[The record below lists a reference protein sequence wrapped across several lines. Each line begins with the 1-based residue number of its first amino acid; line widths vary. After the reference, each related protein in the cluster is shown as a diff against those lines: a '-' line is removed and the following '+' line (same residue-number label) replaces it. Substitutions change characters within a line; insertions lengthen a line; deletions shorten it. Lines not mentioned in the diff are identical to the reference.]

1 MISLCLTQS
10 ANPLY
15 SALFTNLLLTLY
27 SASSTAP
34 SSRIIVARANYI
46 ISHEI
51 KNKKAQNLWVAFKV
65 LCGNRTT
72 LLYKKE
78 LTSNGLNCFF
88 KVSLKTGSV
97 FSQIGTV
104 LRDEF

>member
-51 KNKKAQNLWVAFKV
+51 KKKTKRRKIYGSLLRFYVATERHVCIK
-65 LCGNRTT
+65 
-72 LLYKKE
+72 
-78 LTSNGLNCFF
+78 NGLNCYFE
-88 KVSLKTGSV
+88 VSLKTGWV

>member
-51 KNKKAQNLWVAFKV
+51 KKKNKKEQNLWVAFKV

-72 LLYKKE
+72 RLYQKR
-78 LTSNGLNCFF
+78 S
-88 KVSLKTGSV
+88 
-97 FSQIGTV
+97 
-104 LRDEF
+104 

>member
-51 KNKKAQNLWVAFKV
+51 K
-65 LCGNRTT
+65 
-72 LLYKKE
+72 
-78 LTSNGLNCFF
+78 
-88 KVSLKTGSV
+88 KTKQKGAK
-97 FSQIGTV
+97 FMG
-104 LRDEF
+104 RF